1 MAPTPSSTARVVSV
15 ATITEARPSMY
26 RLPLKSARRRAC
38 GRRGQVYDLPT
49 PPTGEQK
56 QTKRTFDVLPKTAN
70 LISYRHAI
78 IGCIGATTLAIRQAT
93 WTWRII
99 TDERHDREGRNEAA
113 AS

>member
-70 LISYRHAI
+70 LISYRHCWSMAFLLKI
-78 IGCIGATTLAIRQAT
+78 CRPFDFSHVDLPGK
-93 WTWRII
+93 
-99 TDERHDREGRNEAA
+99 
-113 AS
+113 